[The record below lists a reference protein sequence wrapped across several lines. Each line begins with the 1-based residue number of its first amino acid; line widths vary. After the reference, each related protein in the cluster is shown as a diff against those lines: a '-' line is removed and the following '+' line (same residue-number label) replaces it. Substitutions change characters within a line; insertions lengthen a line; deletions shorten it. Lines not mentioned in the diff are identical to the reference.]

1 MTIRC
6 LHMRVP
12 KSVHH
17 LTGIEHDFES
27 RVASLKLARR
37 RYSAT
42 VNANQPKKRS
52 KWGQKN
58 LKTIKKLWPIL
69 AILVTKFV
77 SIRIRINSKSI
88 NQIQNRIRPPNPH
101 QQDVP
106 THCTH
111 TSNRY
116 PLTPID
122 RTCTHN
128 RTYAPYPR
136 TAPSTAQPY
145 PRTAPAPHNRTHVPH
160 PHPHNRTHVPHPHR
174 TTVPTYR
181 TRTRTPT
188 NRYPYLPLWAQ

>member
-106 THCTH
+106 TLHTHQQQVPAHTYRPNLHPQPHLCTVP
-111 TSNRY
+111 TY
-116 PLTPID
+116 
-122 RTCTHN
+122 RTQH
-128 RTYAPYPR
+128 RTTVPTYR
-136 TAPSTAQPY
+136 TRTAQPY
-145 PRTAPAPHNRTHVPH
+145 PRTAPAPAPPQTDIRTYRCGHNRNGPFHCS
-160 PHPHNRTHVPHPHR
+160 
-174 TTVPTYR
+174 
-181 TRTRTPT
+181 
-188 NRYPYLPLWAQ
+188 